1 MNPKAPEHPW
11 LLLVEDSPADVYLVQ
26 EAVRQEGLRFDWKV
40 AEDGETA
47 IQIIDRVDAD
57 VDAEAPGVL
66 LLDINVPRRSGN
78 HVLEHFCKSPRC
90 GMVPVIM
97 ISSWYSPGERKRS
110 FDLGADEYFRK
121 PSSLDEF
128 MTLGSVVRRVHEAG
142 RKAPAMQAGASP
154 KSRL

>member
-1 MNPKAPEHPW
+1 M
-11 LLLVEDSPADVYLVQ
+11 LVEDSPADVYLVQ

-57 VDAEAPGVL
+57 ADAVAPGLL

-78 HVLEHFCKSPRC
+78 HVLQHFRKSPRC
-90 GMVPVIM
+90 GTIPVVM
-97 ISSWYSPGERKRS
+97 ISSSDSPAERKRA

-128 MTLGSVVRRVHEAG
+128 MTLGSLVRRVHEEG
-142 RKAPAMQAGASP
+142 QKEPAMRVGAAP
-154 KSRL
+154 KV